1 MTKRQLQFNYFHYV
15 KSVRIRTFSGSY
27 FPPFGLNTERYG
39 VPLRIQP
46 ECRKIRTRK
55 TPNTNTFHEVFQN
68 TIPVTVVFMLKF
80 RSHLRCSIK
89 KGFLKNFAK
98 FTGTLFKKKI
108 LAQVFSCEFCEI
120 FKNTFFTVHLWTTA
134 YVNYVE
140 KLSISYSYEI
150 ITQSTLNANT
160 KIKYKNI

>member
-55 TPNTNTFHEVFQN
+55 TPNTNTFHAVFPN

-89 KGFLKNFAK
+89 KVFLKNFAK
-98 FTGTLFKKKI
+98 FTGTLFKKRFW
-108 LAQVFSCEFCEI
+108 LRCFP
-120 FKNTFFTVHLWTTA
+120 
-134 YVNYVE
+134 VNFAKFLRTPFLQYTSGQ
-140 KLSISYSYEI
+140 L
-150 ITQSTLNANT
+150 LM
-160 KIKYKNI
+160 